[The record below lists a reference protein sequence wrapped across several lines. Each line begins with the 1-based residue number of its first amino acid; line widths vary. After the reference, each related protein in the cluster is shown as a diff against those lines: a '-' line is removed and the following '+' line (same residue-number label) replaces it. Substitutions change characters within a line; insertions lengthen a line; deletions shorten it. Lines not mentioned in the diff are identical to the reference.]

1 MPLMGSLYIGTSGL
15 QTSQN
20 ALNTTAHNLSN
31 ISTTG
36 YVRQQVSMTDSLYN
50 TISINMSSVSN
61 KQLGMG
67 VTYAATRQ
75 VRSYFLDQS
84 YRKESGRSAFYETSS
99 EALSEIEDLFGELEG
114 VSFSS
119 SLDNLWTAV
128 QELAKS
134 PADTVKQG
142 LLVQRAS
149 EFVTNAQSVY
159 GGLTSYQSNLNLQV
173 KKQVETINSYGKKIK
188 ELNEKI
194 SNIESGGV
202 ERANDLR
209 DARNLLL
216 DKLGGMANISF
227 EENANNVVSV
237 SIEGEPFVTDD
248 KVYEIALDYD
258 ETTGFYTPFWP
269 QNATYTL
276 NADGTKDYKIDG
288 AKVFNLNQT
297 ISSTNDTDIG
307 SLKALLYAR
316 GDHAATYE
324 DLEDKEHYD
333 KNISQSIVMNVE
345 AEFDRLISTIAT
357 AINGVLKDASD
368 RADDAAKAAA
378 AANGATAAEIAATKS
393 DYMKDSDGNT
403 IQLFTTISGDK
414 MTTNNLQINAELSEQ
429 PSKLGFVLDDKSED
443 QTTADALVALFQ
455 DSKYV
460 LNPNV
465 TKKNTFTEF
474 YSDLV
479 SQVGNSG
486 TVYKGIQGS
495 QEETVQEVDAA
506 RQQISGVAQDEEL
519 TNMIKFQNAYNASS
533 RYINVISEMLEHIIT
548 TLGS

>member
-378 AANGATAAEIAATKS
+378 AVNGATAAEIAATKS
-393 DYMKDSDGNT
+393 DYMKDSDGNA

>member
-393 DYMKDSDGNT
+393 DYMKDSDGNA

>member
-188 ELNEKI
+188 ELNE
-194 SNIESGGV
+194 SNNELEIGV
-202 ERANDLR
+202 VRI
-209 DARNLLL
+209 
-216 DKLGGMANISF
+216 K
-227 EENANNVVSV
+227 
-237 SIEGEPFVTDD
+237 
-248 KVYEIALDYD
+248 
-258 ETTGFYTPFWP
+258 
-269 QNATYTL
+269 
-276 NADGTKDYKIDG
+276 
-288 AKVFNLNQT
+288 
-297 ISSTNDTDIG
+297 G
-307 SLKALLYAR
+307 SA
-316 GDHAATYE
+316 
-324 DLEDKEHYD
+324 
-333 KNISQSIVMNVE
+333 
-345 AEFDRLISTIAT
+345 
-357 AINGVLKDASD
+357 
-368 RADDAAKAAA
+368 
-378 AANGATAAEIAATKS
+378 
-393 DYMKDSDGNT
+393 
-403 IQLFTTISGDK
+403 
-414 MTTNNLQINAELSEQ
+414 
-429 PSKLGFVLDDKSED
+429 
-443 QTTADALVALFQ
+443 
-455 DSKYV
+455 
-460 LNPNV
+460 
-465 TKKNTFTEF
+465 
-474 YSDLV
+474 
-479 SQVGNSG
+479 
-486 TVYKGIQGS
+486 
-495 QEETVQEVDAA
+495 
-506 RQQISGVAQDEEL
+506 
-519 TNMIKFQNAYNASS
+519 
-533 RYINVISEMLEHIIT
+533 
-548 TLGS
+548 